1 MQTEPT
7 VIIGAGPAGCAAA
20 ITLARSGAR
29 VTLVDKATFPRDK
42 ICGDGL
48 TTGALRELEALGFS
62 PDGVPSWTPVDDV
75 VVRSPSGA
83 SVRFP
88 LPRDRSLHAVVARR
102 EQLDAA
108 LLDHARSFEVDVIEG
123 EGIAELE
130 RTVDGVVVTTS
141 TGRRIDAGQVIAAD
155 GMWSPTR
162 KLAGDVLPK
171 YRGDWHAF
179 RQYFTGVTGPA
190 ATELWVSFEADI
202 LPGYFWSFPLG
213 GGRANVGFGIM
224 RHDGVAPGNK
234 MSRVPDM
241 ARTWPELLKR
251 PHIQELLGPNA
262 TPESPHRAWPIPARI
277 GGPALT
283 GDRVLYVGDAA
294 AVGDPLTGEGIGQ
307 ALVTGRLAAEAILEA
322 GRNPSGA
329 DQAGAGQ
336 AGRRAEVGRAEVGRA
351 EVGRAEA
358 GYEAA
363 ARASLVADHRMSV
376 TLSKALTHRKG
387 ARAAIAMAGATG
399 WTRRNFARW
408 LFEDYPRALLAT
420 PRRWRRGM
428 FTPDGAYERREETQS
443 SEPAAGQRS

>member
-7 VIIGAGPAGCAAA
+7 VIIGAGPAGCSAA

-29 VTLVDKATFPRDK
+29 VALVDKATFPRDK

-48 TTGALRELEALGFS
+48 TTSALRELEALGFR

-75 VVRSPSGA
+75 VVRSPSGN

-108 LLDHARSFEVDVIEG
+108 LLDHARTFDIEVIEG

-130 RTVDGVVVTTS
+130 RTSHGVAVTTS
-141 TGRRIDAGQVIAAD
+141 TGRRIDAGYVVAAD

-213 GGRANVGFGIM
+213 DGRANVGFGIM

-234 MSRVPDM
+234 LSRVPDM
-241 ARTWPELLKR
+241 ARTWPALLER
-251 PHIQELLGPNA
+251 PHIRELLGPDA

-307 ALVTGRLAAEAILEA
+307 ALITGRLAAESILGTAHHPA
-322 GRNPSGA
+322 GRG
-329 DQAGAGQ
+329 
-336 AGRRAEVGRAEVGRA
+336 
-351 EVGRAEA
+351 AEA
-358 GYEAA
+358 AYEAA

-376 TLSKALTHRKG
+376 TLSRALTHRKG
-387 ARAAIAMAGATG
+387 ARAAIALAGLSG

-420 PRRWRRGM
+420 PAAG
-428 FTPDGAYERREETQS
+428 DGACSPPTGPTTVIRKQTRRNRRAS
-443 SEPAAGQRS
+443 AAKFRR

>member
-1 MQTEPT
+1 VQTEPT
-7 VIIGAGPAGCAAA
+7 VIIGAGPAGCSAA

-29 VTLVDKATFPRDK
+29 VALVDKATFPRDK

-48 TTGALRELEALGFS
+48 TTSALRELEALGFR

-75 VVRSPSGA
+75 VVRSPSGN

-108 LLDHARSFEVDVIEG
+108 LLDHARTFDIEVIEG

-130 RTVDGVVVTTS
+130 RTSHGVAVTTS
-141 TGRRIDAGQVIAAD
+141 TGRRIDAGYVVAAD

-213 GGRANVGFGIM
+213 DGRANVGFGIM

-234 MSRVPDM
+234 LSRVPDM
-241 ARTWPELLKR
+241 ARTWPALLER
-251 PHIQELLGPNA
+251 PHIRELLGPDA

-307 ALVTGRLAAEAILEA
+307 ALTTGRLAAESILGTAHHPA
-322 GRNPSGA
+322 GRG
-329 DQAGAGQ
+329 
-336 AGRRAEVGRAEVGRA
+336 
-351 EVGRAEA
+351 AEA
-358 GYEAA
+358 AYEAA

-376 TLSKALTHRKG
+376 TLSRALTHRKG
-387 ARAAIAMAGATG
+387 ARAAIALAGLSG

-428 FTPDGAYERREETQS
+428 FTPDGAYDRHPETDPK
-443 SEPAAGQRS
+443 EPAGQRS